1 MAIIKKS
8 ELNKMSKEELIK
20 KLKELKEELLKLEM
34 QVQMKRPIKNTSR
47 RREIRRTIARI
58 LTILSNKYK
67 IKI

>member
-20 KLKELKEELLKLEM
+20 KLKELREELSKIEM
-34 QVQMKRPIKNTSR
+34 QIQMKRPIKNTSR

-58 LTILSNKYK
+58 LTILSNKHK
-67 IKI
+67 VRL

>member
-1 MAIIKKS
+1 MAIIRKS

-20 KLKELKEELLKLEM
+20 KLKELREELSKIEM
-34 QVQMKRPIKNTSR
+34 QIQMKRPIKNTSR

-67 IKI
+67 VKL

>member
-1 MAIIKKS
+1 MAIIRKS

-20 KLKELKEELLKLEM
+20 KLKELKDELSKIEM
-34 QVQMKRPIKNTSR
+34 QIQMKRPIKNTSR

-67 IKI
+67 VKL

>member
-20 KLKELKEELLKLEM
+20 KLKELKEELSKIEM
-34 QVQMKRPIKNTSR
+34 QIKMKRPIKNTSR

-58 LTILSNKYK
+58 LTILS
-67 IKI
+67 IKHKVKL

>member
-1 MAIIKKS
+1 MAIIKKY

-58 LTILSNKYK
+58 LTILNNKYK

>member
-47 RREIRRTIARI
+47 RKEIRRTIARI